1 MEERVTRGSATRGI
15 GVAIAAH
22 GSANAGIGVLDQA
35 RFFSGLAPA
44 QRERIAEI
52 AVLRAFPQDTSI
64 YRVGDP
70 VEDFYVLA
78 DGTVRFTLGLGKR
91 ETSAGEIIRRGDVF
105 GWAALVE
112 GHSQRIATAHCL
124 THCEVVAISGA
135 RLLDLMERDH
145 SLGYALMKQL
155 AALLTSEL
163 VAFAAG

>member
-1 MEERVTRGSATRGI
+1 MPSSRRFRLAGGVDRG
-15 GVAIAAH
+15 
-22 GSANAGIGVLDQA
+22 ANTGLGVLGRA
-35 RFFSGLAPA
+35 RFFSGLTPA
-44 QRERIAEI
+44 QRARVVAL
-52 AVLRAFPQDTSI
+52 ATLRTFPQDTRI
-64 YRVGDP
+64 YVVGDP
-70 VEDFYVLA
+70 VDDFYVLA

-112 GHSQRIATAHCL
+112 GHSRRIATAYCL
-124 THCEVVAISGA
+124 TPCEVAAINGV
-135 RLLDLMERDH
+135 RLLALMESDH